1 MKNFLL
7 IMFLMISV
15 PVFAQENEMQE
26 QDEMIENSKMAQSI
40 DALKMAYITKELNL
54 SPDEAQKFWPIYNNY
69 STEIKKARKEF
80 RQDDLA
86 FEERKVGIMK
96 RYHEDFRRILNSD
109 IRSKQCFRVEPE
121 FHKVLRRE
129 WQRRHGNVIPDKNIG
144 NVRPNTIRPI
154 KIKP

>member
-7 IMFLMISV
+7 ISFLFVAYPI
-15 PVFAQENEMQE
+15 FAQENEAKD
-26 QDEMIENSKMAQSI
+26 QDEVIENSKIAQSI

-54 SPDEAQKFWPIYNNY
+54 SPDEAQKFWPVYNNY
-69 STEIKKARKEF
+69 SNELKKARKDF

-86 FEERKVGIMK
+86 FEERKIGIMR
-96 RYHEDFRRILNSD
+96 RYQDDFRRVLNSD

-129 WQRRHGNVIPDKNIG
+129 WQRRHGPNIPDRNIQ
-144 NVRPNTIRPI
+144 NVRPNN
-154 KIKP
+154 IKPHKIIP